1 MQLLKENN
9 IGLPDFVTMTN
20 YCEDKGYEV
29 EFISSKKGITC
40 DVYKDKELKK
50 SGTIIYISCIEAQK
64 DIYSKIYKALVSW

>member
-9 IGLPDFVTMTN
+9 IGLPDFITMTN

-50 SGTIIYISCIEAQK
+50 SGTIIYTSCIEAQK
-64 DIYSKIYKALVSW
+64 DIYSKIYMALVAW

>member
-50 SGTIIYISCIEAQK
+50 SGTIIYTSYIEAQK